1 MADGFGPFLQP
12 GIPSRMIPCRGYAG
26 AFAVLGQRLRLT
38 ADCRMRNGRFRLLR
52 PSPLCQSTR
61 TISRISGTESSFPSS
76 VSVPPPPIFS
86 PGLSVSP
93 HPAGCVTADVVSWPG
108 RCVFVFGL
116 SWFRGRSAVFSRPAV
131 GGGLERFCS
140 RRSGCVPAGCSSERG
155 RRFPPRVSCFGCLPC
170 RRVRRQF
177 CASIVRLRNN
187 C

>member
-61 TISRISGTESSFPSS
+61 TISRISGTESSFPLP

-93 HPAGCVTADVVSWPG
+93 HPSGCVTADVVSWPG

-131 GGGLERFCS
+131 GGGPGKVLFPAERL
-140 RRSGCVPAGCSSERG
+140 RSGGVELGEGPSLSALGFLFRLSAL
-155 RRFPPRVSCFGCLPC
+155 PPGA
-170 RRVRRQF
+170 
-177 CASIVRLRNN
+177 ASILRVD
-187 C
+187 CPVAE